1 VARVRL
7 PDDRVSAGKSTTYLR
22 AVATLLLAVSD
33 EQPSE
38 LEQAGSMMAR
48 TIEQGGLVHLFGSG
62 HSMLPVLEVFP
73 RYGSFVGLHPL
84 VDPRLMW
91 FNVLGSGGVPEM
103 LFLQTVEG
111 YATVFLDGQGLRTGD
126 VLIVFSH
133 SGTSVVAVE
142 AATYAKERGLDVIA
156 VLSRDAADS
165 PSRHSSGETLDSLAD
180 LRIDTLAPRA
190 DALVDVEGLSEPVG
204 AASTVVATAIAL
216 AMVTSCAARL
226 ASSGHAIVQS
236 AREEADEHVAY
247 RSVYEAYEQSL
258 RRPA

>member
-1 VARVRL
+1 VNGA
-7 PDDRVSAGKSTTYLR
+7 KSTAYLH
-22 AVATLLLAVSD
+22 AVAELLLGVAD
-33 EQPSE
+33 AEADE
-38 LEQAGSMMAR
+38 LERAGEQMAR
-48 TIEQGGLVHLFGSG
+48 AIERGGLVHLFGSG

-84 VDPRLMW
+84 VDPRLLW

-111 YATVFLDGQGLRTGD
+111 YATVFLDGQGLRAGD

-133 SGTSVVAVE
+133 SGTSAVAVE
-142 AATYAKERGLDVIA
+142 AAAYAKDRGLEVIG
-156 VLSRDAADS
+156 VLSRDAAGG
-165 PSRHSSGETLDSLAD
+165 PSRHSSGERLETLAD
-180 LRIDTLAPRA
+180 LTIDTFAPRA
-190 DALVDVEGLSEPVG
+190 DALVEVDGLSEPVG

-216 AMVTSCAARL
+216 ALVTSCADQL
-226 ASSGHAIVQS
+226 AATGHELVQS
-236 AREEADEHVAY
+236 ARGETDEHLAY